1 MFKRGLNRF
10 LALTI
15 AGVMTFSG
23 VLVSGD
29 KVYAD
34 EPTIEEVEQQK
45 KEAEEKIEEAK
56 TKLGSLEKE
65 KEDVTALISDLDSEI
80 SDYRGKIDE
89 LNTEKNT
96 LETEISLTEIKI
108 QNALYDE
115 QVQYD
120 GMMSRIQYAYENDD
134 KAYLDAIM
142 NIDNYKNM
150 LNNSEYSSQV
160 SSYDQEQLNKLGQIR
175 ESINKYQDL
184 LQDKKKEIERIKTET
199 ESEEQALEVM
209 LDGKKELLGEYEE
222 SINVTEGEISE
233 LQAQTDAFD
242 AQILELTQAA
252 AAAEEARRQEEL
264 QRYASSSEDVSSAPS
279 YYTGGTLQWPCPSSD
294 YISSYFGGRSAPTA
308 GASTYHQAIDIGCD
322 VGSSVVSSEAGTVV
336 ETGYNVARGYYIIVY
351 HGNNLSTLYQHLS
364 SFAVGSGETVSR
376 GQVIAY
382 SGETGYCSGAHL
394 HYEVI
399 IGDERVDPLGYTSP
413 Y

>member
-222 SINVTEGEISE
+222 SINATEGEISE
-233 LQAQTDAFD
+233 LQAQTEAFD
-242 AQILELTQAA
+242 AQILELTQ
-252 AAAEEARRQEEL
+252 
-264 QRYASSSEDVSSAPS
+264 PM
-279 YYTGGTLQWPCPSSD
+279 PSSD